1 VKQIILARRYAKA
14 LFAVGKEDGK
24 FEDYSEA
31 LQGVAQLY
39 ADTDLEDSLTNP
51 LYPMDVR
58 EKVMEGVV
66 ASIGVDKNM
75 ANFLNLLVEKKRAD
89 VLPDIAD
96 EFKIMVDEEKNV
108 SHGTV
113 VSAVELSS
121 ELQAKVQATLE
132 KITGKCKS
140 KLKKSVRSLKIRL
153 VITKQVLTL
162 MRPELLSPLVMVL
175 PVSMVFKI
183 VWPWS
188 FLSSQVALWALP

>member
-1 VKQIILARRYAKA
+1 
-14 LFAVGKEDGK
+14 
-24 FEDYSEA
+24 
-31 LQGVAQLY
+31 VAQLY

-132 KITGKCKS
+132 KITGKKVE
-140 KLKKSVRSLKIRL
+140 LTASVDPSIIGGIIAKVGDLELNGSIKTQLASLKDSIKGR
-153 VITKQVLTL
+153 
-162 MRPELLSPLVMVL
+162 E
-175 PVSMVFKI
+175 
-183 VWPWS
+183 
-188 FLSSQVALWALP
+188 